1 MVNGELCTLYVPDIG
16 WQQKS
21 IYMEANLKQI
31 RKHRRFSEDFRKG
44 IVAQFEKGEFSVPQ
58 LEKLYGIANGL
69 IYSWIYKYSNFNE
82 KGCRIVEMKDSNTA
96 KLKELTNKVKQLEQM
111 VGQKQMAIE
120 YLEKMIELAK
130 TELNIDIKKNYSLRQ
145 SNGSKPIKKK

>member
-1 MVNGELCTLYVPDIG
+1 
-16 WQQKS
+16 
-21 IYMEANLKQI
+21 MEANLKQI

-58 LEKLYGIANGL
+58 LEKLYGIANAT
-69 IYSWIYKYSNFNE
+69 IYNWVYKYSNFNE
-82 KGCRIVEMKDSNTA
+82 KGSRIVEMKDSNQT
-96 KLKELTNKVKQLEQM
+96 KLKELANKVKELEQM

-130 TELNIDIKKNYSLRQ
+130 TELNIDLKKNYNLSQ